1 MLIWLGQGSCNRF
14 GIMIWAQK
22 ATRIAR
28 AKAHINDN
36 RLQPGTSFGGSV
48 ACDAVDILGA
58 ERATQTGSE
67 HFCAIVAAHDGTVEW
82 LEQLRDMVVNSWPDQ
97 QRFQW
102 HLAFA
107 EALPVERDLTP
118 CYHRIC
124 LELLQIPISNSN
136 TWPANARAATVDLI
150 ERISTLHR
158 RQERDE
164 TAWHAAKVLGEAAWL
179 IAETAVK
186 QAFKAAEQ
194 SETRMTTG
202 ECAAESALRA
212 VKSATWSAWSPVH
225 EAASRASWGKSGAEA
240 GDCSNWAAS
249 RCAYEAVWSA
259 GLGAAAQAQESL
271 TWPLE
276 LPAWSRVADVILC
289 ELSR

>member
-1 MLIWLGQGSCNRF
+1 MTP
-14 GIMIWAQK
+14 AQK
-22 ATRIAR
+22 ASRIAR
-28 AKAHINDN
+28 ARAHLDN
-36 RLQPGTSFGGSV
+36 NQLQPGTLLGGSV

-58 ERATQTGSE
+58 ERAAQADSE
-67 HFCAIVAAHDGTVEW
+67 HFCAIVATHDGTAEW

-97 QRFQW
+97 RRFRW

-107 EALPVERDLTP
+107 EALPVARDLTP
-118 CYHRIC
+118 SYHRIC
-124 LELLQIPISNSN
+124 LELLQIAISNSS
-136 TWPANARAATVDLI
+136 TWPANARAAAVDRI
-150 ERISTLHR
+150 ERISTLHHQ
-158 RQERDE
+158 QERDE
-164 TAWHAAKVLGEAAWL
+164 TAWHNAKALGEAAWL

-186 QAFKAAEQ
+186 QAFNAAEQ
-194 SETRMTTG
+194 SEMRMTTG

-225 EAASRASWGKSGAEA
+225 DATSRALWGKSANEA

-276 LPAWSRVADVILC
+276 LPAWSRVADLILC

>member
-1 MLIWLGQGSCNRF
+1 M
-14 GIMIWAQK
+14 MTAAQK
-22 ATRIAR
+22 AARVRPAR
-28 AKAHINDN
+28 ANLENN
-36 RLQPGTSFGGSV
+36 RLQPGTLLGGSV
-48 ACDAVDILGA
+48 ACDAVDILGR
-58 ERATQTGSE
+58 ERAAQTGSE
-67 HFCAIVAAHDGTVEW
+67 HFCAIVAAHDGTAEW

-107 EALPVERDLTP
+107 EALPVARDLTP
-118 CYHRIC
+118 SYHRIC
-124 LELLQIPISNSN
+124 VELLQIAISNSN
-136 TWPANARAATVDLI
+136 TWPAIARATTVDLI
-150 ERISTLHR
+150 EHR

-164 TAWHAAKVLGEAAWL
+164 AAWHDAKALGEAAWL
-179 IAETAVK
+179 VAETAAK
-186 QAFKAAEQ
+186 QAFNDAEQ
-194 SETRMTTG
+194 SETRMTAG

-212 VKSATWSAWSPVH
+212 AKSATWSAWSPVYDA
-225 EAASRASWGKSGAEA
+225 ESRALWRKPATEA

-259 GLGAAAQAQESL
+259 GMGAVAQSQRPL

-276 LPAWSRVADVILC
+276 LPAWSWVADLILC